1 MPSSAH
7 RLDRFLNQTLG
18 LPRSAVRGL
27 LAQGRIL
34 VDGNVACAGSQSVDR
49 FSRIAV
55 DGETLPCE
63 TPVYLKLHKPPGI
76 LSATQDARHTTV
88 IDLLE
93 HHARETLHL
102 VGRLD
107 RASSGLVLLTNDGH
121 WSRALMSP
129 GAAVEKV
136 YEVRVRDRLTETM
149 VEAFAAGM
157 HFAYE
162 DITTLPARLEIL
174 DDTLAR
180 VTLVEGRYHQIK
192 RMFGRFRNPVLAL
205 HRVRIGA
212 VVLPEDLA
220 QGRSCGLDAQE
231 LRATGAFWLT

>member
-1 MPSSAH
+1 MPRNAH
-7 RLDRFLNQTLG
+7 RLDRFLNHTLG
-18 LPRSAVRGL
+18 LTRSAVRGL
-27 LAQGRIL
+27 LAQGRVV
-34 VDGNVACAGSQSVDR
+34 VDGNVACTGSQPVDR
-49 FSRIAV
+49 FTRIAV
-55 DGETLPCE
+55 DGETLPCD
-63 TPVYLKLHKPPGI
+63 TPVCLKLHKPVGV
-76 LSATQDARHTTV
+76 LCATRDAVRTTV
-88 IDLLE
+88 IDLLD
-93 HHARETLHL
+93 HPAGDTLHL

-107 RASSGLVLLTNDGH
+107 RASSGLVLLTNDGR

-129 GAAVEKV
+129 DAVEKV
-136 YEVRVRDRLTETM
+136 YEVRVRDRLTEAM
-149 VEAFAAGM
+149 IEAFAAGM

-212 VVLPEDLA
+212 VVLPADLA
-220 QGRSCGLDAQE
+220 QGRSCALDAEE
-231 LRATGAFWLT
+231 LRASGAFWWT